1 MDYIIEEQPMISA
14 SGEVMES
21 VFDRYEAPHRPGYFW
36 FVKSGIPNK
45 AEYIFYG
52 SPHTTYSEGMGG
64 RVIPFRCTDGQTIN
78 IQGPW
83 WSNSDSFYGSTG
95 IDIRNTNYTFVVVA
109 RSVDRIDRLE
119 TLIDVVYKDD
129 EPTIGPFDRWKTIL
143 SSVFQV
149 LNDDQLVVYVKS
161 AGGSSLGYY
170 KRDDVILHDKY

>member
-1 MDYIIEEQPMISA
+1 MNYIISNGPMISA
-14 SGEVMES
+14 SNEVLIS
-21 VFDRYEAPHRPGYFW
+21 TFDRYEDPVKPGFYW
-36 FVKSGIPNK
+36 FVKADIPNK

-52 SPHTTYSEGMGG
+52 SPHTTNSEGMGG

-149 LNDDQLVVYVKS
+149 LNDDQLVIYVKS
-161 AGGSSLGYY
+161 DGGSSLSYHN
-170 KRDDVILHDKY
+170 RDDVILHDKY